1 MALPSL
7 ARYVARRLGAVA
19 VGMSILIA
27 SHAVRADPFTVRDVA
42 VDVTAASAAAARE
55 EAVAEAQKEALRRL
69 VARLSGS
76 TAGADRLDASRLVQG
91 IEVQEER
98 TSAVRYVARL
108 AVRFSPPAV
117 RQALTHASI
126 PFAEAESR
134 PVLVLPVATQGG
146 DAVLWDVRTPWR
158 EAWEQAPLADQ
169 LVPVLVPFGDLA
181 DVADVTTAQAAAVDP
196 AALSAIGRRYGA
208 GSVAVV
214 ALPLHEDGAAP
225 AGATT
230 VTVTRV
236 RVGDTAPSEAVAV
249 PVADGPDTL
258 GRAVRA
264 VTERFDEDWRAET
277 TVAPGA
283 EASLLLT
290 TNFADVGEW
299 VEVRRRIA
307 GVPLVSRAN
316 VLSLTRSAAELELH
330 YRGDTQRLRSA
341 LAQRRLQLDAG
352 AGGAWTLSLA
362 GTGP

>member
-1 MALPSL
+1 MALRSL
-7 ARYVARRLGAVA
+7 SRHVARRLGAVA

-91 IEVQEER
+91 LEVQEER

-117 RQALTHASI
+117 RQALTQASV

-134 PVLVLPVATQGG
+134 PVLVLPVAIRG
-146 DAVLWDVRTPWR
+146 DDTVLWDVRTPWR
-158 EAWEQAPLADQ
+158 EAWEQAPLNDQ

-196 AALSAIGRRYGA
+196 AALSVIARRYGA
-208 GSVAVV
+208 GSVAVA
-214 ALPLHEDGAAP
+214 ALPLNPDGTPP

-236 RVGDTAPSEAVAV
+236 RVGDTEPSEPYTV
-249 PVADGPDTL
+249 PVPDGPDTL
-258 GRAVRA
+258 NLAVRA
-264 VTERFDEDWRAET
+264 VTERFDDDWRAET
-277 TVAPGA
+277 IVAPGA

-290 TNFADVGEW
+290 TNFADVREW
-299 VEVRRRIA
+299 VEMRRRIA

-316 VLSLTRSAAELELH
+316 ILSLTRTAAELELH
-330 YRGDTQRLRSA
+330 YRGDTDRLRSA
-341 LAQRRLQLDAG
+341 LAQRRLQLDPR

-362 GTGP
+362 GAGP